1 MCLMSKEIDPNT
13 RRPHAD
19 EEENA
24 ATPLNNPDYAN
35 KEENNV
41 KDLDLFEDEGLIL
54 KKLFKY
60 P

>member
-1 MCLMSKEIDPNT
+1 MSKEIDPNT

>member
-1 MCLMSKEIDPNT
+1 MKEEDPST
-13 RRPHAD
+13 SRPHVN

-24 ATPLNNPDYAN
+24 ATPLNNPDYVT
-35 KEENNV
+35 KEESNR